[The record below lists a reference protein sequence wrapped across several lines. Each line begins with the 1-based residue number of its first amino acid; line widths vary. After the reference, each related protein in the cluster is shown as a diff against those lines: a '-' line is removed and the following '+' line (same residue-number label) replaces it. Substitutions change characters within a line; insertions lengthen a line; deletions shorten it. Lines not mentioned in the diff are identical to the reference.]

1 MDKAALHTY
10 IERLERE
17 NAGLRL
23 DLERVKQLLVLEDE
37 ATQQHFVTIER
48 QAAEIERLKAEAKS
62 KITIY

>member
-1 MDKAALHTY
+1 MDKAALHAH
-10 IERLERE
+10 IDCLERQ

-23 DLERVKQLLVLEDE
+23 DLERIKQLLVLDDE
-37 ATQQHFVTIER
+37 ATQKHLVTIER